1 MGRDGNGGDYDK
13 WRDMKRTAMKKAQA
27 EAGPMSRLPNSPEE
41 DRLAAAAAKVSPS
54 PLITFTTVSLQFIRD
69 QQWGPMLIYNV
80 CCEAQ
85 QLKDELAL
93 REAQKK
99 NEALQA
105 KLLETEA
112 ANKAKKLAVFC
123 PRAQTDHR
131 IQCPVPSQ
139 RNSIL

>member
-1 MGRDGNGGDYDK
+1 
-13 WRDMKRTAMKKAQA
+13 
-27 EAGPMSRLPNSPEE
+27 
-41 DRLAAAAAKVSPS
+41 
-54 PLITFTTVSLQFIRD
+54 
-69 QQWGPMLIYNV
+69 MLIYNV

-112 ANKAKKLAVFC
+112 ANKAKKTANE
-123 PRAQTDHR
+123 A
-131 IQCPVPSQ
+131 
-139 RNSIL
+139 